1 MAGRWW
7 DKRYVRGDDVLPTYP
22 QLLCL
27 LRLLNWISANT
38 QCPVVQSFSQLIC
51 GPIFGALLGTGSE
64 QDRLHNF
71 ARAICLGA
79 AMMVVATGFMIMAR
93 WKSAGWTL
101 RVKT

>member
-1 MAGRWW
+1 M
-7 DKRYVRGDDVLPTYP
+7 YVAITSPRHIPSSYAFCD
-22 QLLCL
+22 CSI
-27 LRLLNWISANT
+27 WIYADT
-38 QCPVVQSFSQLIC
+38 PRPVVQSFSQLIC

-79 AMMVVATGFMIMAR
+79 AMMVVATGFMMMAR

-101 RVKT
+101 RART